1 MIEFGVNMLNP
12 KSIYRKSTAG
22 VAEVQARSMGLRAEL
37 RRLLIHGTATTE
49 RLASFVRGSEVE
61 YLLSELETR
70 GLIVPT
76 VAAPQAGI
84 GAVIGKGVSAS
95 SSAGPVTITASP
107 PSPAPN
113 AVGSDGLPEPTAAQV
128 QAVRRAAIRTLHDI
142 LGPGADRLAIKIENC
157 KDAQQ
162 MRAAVNEVRQIL
174 DQQVGAAAGL
184 RFLNTVRGAA
194 EGTR

>member
-1 MIEFGVNMLNP
+1 MLNP
-12 KSIYRKSTAG
+12 KSIYRKSPAG
-22 VAEVQARSMGLRAEL
+22 VAEVQARALGLRAEL
-37 RRLLIHGTATTE
+37 RRLLILIDGTATTE
-49 RLASFVRGSEVE
+49 
-61 YLLSELETR
+61 
-70 GLIVPT
+70 GLIVAA
-76 VAAPQAGI
+76 VAAPPVGI
-84 GAVIGKGVSAS
+84 GATIGKGVSAS
-95 SSAGPVTITASP
+95 SSSGPVTIAASP
-107 PSPAPN
+107 PSPAPK

-128 QAVRRAAIRTLHDI
+128 QAVRRAAIHTLHDI

-174 DQQVGAAAGL
+174 DQQVGAAAGQ